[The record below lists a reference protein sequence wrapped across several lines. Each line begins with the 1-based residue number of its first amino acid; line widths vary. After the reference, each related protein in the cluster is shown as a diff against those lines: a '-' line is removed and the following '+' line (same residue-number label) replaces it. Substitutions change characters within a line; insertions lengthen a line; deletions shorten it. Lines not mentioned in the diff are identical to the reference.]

1 MERGSDTHGP
11 RLDEELRRRTESVER
26 GAPVESR
33 AEEEREEAAPGDDEP
48 VTDQRL
54 QGGRREGVDQAEARS
69 DLARFLQPSAFP
81 ADRDGLLASAAE
93 TNAPAEVIRA
103 LESLPSSKVY
113 DNVESVWE
121 DVAGSS
127 PEVEAR
133 R

>member
-33 AEEEREEAAPGDDEP
+33 AEEEREETAPGDDEP
-48 VTDQRL
+48 VSDQRL
-54 QGGRREGVDQAEARS
+54 QSAEGAEADARS

-81 ADRDGLLASAAE
+81 ADREELLASAAE
-93 TNAPAEVIRA
+93 TYAPAEVIRA
-103 LESLPSSKVY
+103 LKALPPSKLY
-113 DNVESVWE
+113 DNVESVWA
-121 DVAGSS
+121 DAAGPS
-127 PEVEAR
+127 PEAEAR